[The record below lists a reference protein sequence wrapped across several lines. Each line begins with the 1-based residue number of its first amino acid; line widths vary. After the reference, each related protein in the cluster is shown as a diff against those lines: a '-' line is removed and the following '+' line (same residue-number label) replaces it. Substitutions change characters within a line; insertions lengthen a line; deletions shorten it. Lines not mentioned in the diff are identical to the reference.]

1 MTSIISS
8 AAPAARASRGLL
20 LASLALNLFFI
31 GISGAYALRHL
42 SPGTPAR
49 PGEPARGAA
58 ARIERLAVALPADD
72 GARLR
77 QDFGAR
83 REAIEAAGSAYREAQ
98 ERIRVATRAEPFD
111 ASALR
116 EAMADAR
123 SVRQRLEE
131 MLQDVIATAA
141 GRMSPDGR
149 RRLADYTPPP
159 RGPEPQR

>member
-1 MTSIISS
+1 MSSIISP

-31 GISGAYALRHL
+31 GISGAYAVRHL
-42 SPGTPAR
+42 SQGTPAR
-49 PGEPARGAA
+49 PGEPARGAG

-77 QDFGAR
+77 QDYGSR
-83 REAIEAAGSAYREAQ
+83 REAIEAASAAYREAQ
-98 ERIRVATRAEPFD
+98 ERIRAATRAEPFD
-111 ASALR
+111 AAALR
-116 EAMADAR
+116 QVMADAR
-123 SVRQRLEE
+123 SARQRLEE

-149 RRLADYTPPP
+149 RRLADYTPPS